1 MTLWVFFGV
10 LGGLVVLL
18 TVVLLRRGGSRTDNA
33 EGLRIEEQAR
43 IQAAHDRVSYNA
55 RSVHNG
61 PPNQSDSYQRRR

>member
-18 TVVLLRRGGSRTDNA
+18 SVVLLRRGRSGTEHA

-43 IQAAHDRVSYNA
+43 VQAAQDRVSYN
-55 RSVHNG
+55 SWSMHNA
-61 PPNQSDSYQRRR
+61 PANQSDTYQRRR